1 MVSIGMSNAS
11 EEFGGPDVGAF
22 KQRFDDP
29 AFVEKNPNL
38 VVINGAK
45 ARSTNWA
52 AHDAAGNPTDGV
64 WNVLDTRLAN
74 ANVAGP
80 QVQVAWIKQAYI
92 FDSSRAYCCPPPPF
106 PNHAQYLQT
115 DIEQILR
122 NVKKNIPTASWPF
135 FQHGRTHI
143 ALRSTIP
150 RIGPLKLA
158 SPTNGPSRTRSTEPE
173 TLATPATH
181 PLLLGLLGASA
192 NGTVARSDGLLWD
205 CTYLDVD
212 LVHPS
217 PKGIAKV
224 ADQLIA
230 FFETDP
236 TTSSWFLKPSLPGL
250 TFNVTTVPPPH
261 GTGSANGSIYRKRD
275 HSEGSR
281 RYYNWSFDD
290 GDTFYDS
297 KTVVKTFPAPGTY
310 NVHAAAVDT
319 AGNSIQKTV
328 TVTVTP

>member
-1 MVSIGMSNAS
+1 MDQASLHFRLIPRLLLPSASIPQPCAISSDGH
-11 EEFGGPDVGAF
+11 
-22 KQRFDDP
+22 RTDP
-29 AFVEKNPNL
+29 AQRKKEYCNCVLAFLSTRTHAYSTTFHNPENWAFETGFADKWTIADQ
-38 VVINGAK
+38 ING
-45 ARSTNWA
+45 T
-52 AHDAAGNPTDGV
+52 GNISYSSNPP
-64 WNVLDTRLAN
+64 
-74 ANVAGP
+74 VAPWTAWGP
-80 QVQVAWIKQAYI
+80 
-92 FDSSRAYCCPPPPF
+92 
-106 PNHAQYLQT
+106 YL
-115 DIEQILR
+115 
-122 NVKKNIPTASWPF
+122 W
-135 FQHGRTHI
+135 
-143 ALRSTIP
+143 
-150 RIGPLKLA
+150 
-158 SPTNGPSRTRSTEPE
+158 
-173 TLATPATH
+173 
-181 PLLLGLLGASA
+181 A

-250 TFNVTTVPPPH
+250 TFNVTTVPPSPM
-261 GTGSANGSIYRKRD
+261 GQAPLTVQFTGNATTPY
-275 HSEGSR
+275 GSR